1 LLIALYSLA
10 LLASASLLFV
20 LEPMVGKLVLP
31 LLGSSPQVWTATVLF
46 FQVALLAGYAYA
58 HLSSRLRPRVQ
69 AALQVA
75 LLAAGAVSLPIAIS
89 HPHPPA
95 SSNPVLWLL
104 GLLFVTAGLPFI
116 ALAANAPLL
125 QRWLSGRHPNPYFL
139 YAVSNAGSL
148 IGLIAYPLLVERF
161 LTLHAQGVAWATAYG
176 VAFALVVAS
185 AVVVRPRREPVATSV
200 DPPETPRRRLRWAAI
215 AFVPSSLM
223 LGTTT
228 FITRDLTPVPLLWVI
243 PLALYLLTFV
253 VAFAPGVNPGRIA
266 AATRFVLPAV
276 VIVIAYTL
284 AIGSQ
289 RPLSLLLP
297 LHLVGLTVAALM
309 CHSRL
314 AADRPATERLTS
326 FYLYVAA
333 GGALGGVFN
342 ALVAP
347 LVFPTLIEYPLAI
360 VAACALIPAAP
371 KTRPALL
378 EFFLRDPRPTKLMD
392 FLAPA
397 LVLGA
402 LAIALA
408 SVSGFAPRSALIGIA
423 CGLVFNLARR
433 PPRFALS
440 VGAILLAA
448 ALAGSSAGAVLA
460 RDRSFFGIYKV
471 VSDAGSRYLY
481 DGTTLHGIQRGG
493 APVPLSYY
501 NRAGPAGQAF
511 RELPRG
517 ETRSAALIG
526 LGAGALA
533 CYAHPGDR
541 FTFFEVDP
549 VVARIARGYFSYLRD
564 CPARVAIGDGR
575 LSLAR
580 SGRFGTVV
588 LDAFTS
594 DAIPIHLITTDA
606 MRVYLRHGR
615 AVLFHISN
623 RYLALE
629 PVLGDVA
636 KRLRLIC
643 LSERHVPTARQVA
656 AGYSLSQWALL
667 ARTRTALGAVASDR
681 RWHRCRSD
689 GGPPWTDDYS
699 DLFGAI
705 KWG

>member
-1 LLIALYSLA
+1 
-10 LLASASLLFV
+10 
-20 LEPMVGKLVLP
+20 
-31 LLGSSPQVWTATVLF
+31 
-46 FQVALLAGYAYA
+46 
-58 HLSSRLRPRVQ
+58 
-69 AALQVA
+69 
-75 LLAAGAVSLPIAIS
+75 
-89 HPHPPA
+89 
-95 SSNPVLWLL
+95 
-104 GLLFVTAGLPFI
+104 
-116 ALAANAPLL
+116 
-125 QRWLSGRHPNPYFL
+125 
-139 YAVSNAGSL
+139 
-148 IGLIAYPLLVERF
+148 
-161 LTLHAQGVAWATAYG
+161 
-176 VAFALVVAS
+176 
-185 AVVVRPRREPVATSV
+185 
-200 DPPETPRRRLRWAAI
+200 
-215 AFVPSSLM
+215 M

-228 FITRDLTPVPLLWVI
+228 YITRDLTPVPLLWVI

-253 VAFAPGVNPGRIA
+253 AAFAPGANPNRIA
-266 AATRFVLPAV
+266 AVTRRVLPAV

-297 LHLVGLTVAALM
+297 LHLLGLTVAALM

-314 AADRPATERLTS
+314 AADRPPPGRLTA
-326 FYLYVAA
+326 FFLYVAA

-360 VAACALIPAAP
+360 VAACVLIPAPP
-371 KTRPALL
+371 KTRPTVL
-378 EFFLRDPRPTKLMD
+378 EFFLRDPRPTRWMD
-392 FLAPA
+392 VLAPA
-397 LVLGA
+397 LTLAVLAAA
-402 LAIALA
+402 LAA
-408 SVSGFAPRSALIGIA
+408 VSGFGPRSALIGVS
-423 CGLVFNLARR
+423 CGLIFNFARR
-433 PPRFALS
+433 PTRFALA

-448 ALAGSSAGAVLA
+448 ALAGANSGAVLA

-471 VSDAGSRYLY
+471 VADSGSRYLY
-481 DGTTLHGIQRGG
+481 DGTTLHGIRRGG

-511 RELPRG
+511 RELPPS

-549 VVARIARGYFSYLRD
+549 VVARIARRYFTYLRD
-564 CPARVAIGDGR
+564 CPARVVIGDGR
-575 LSLAR
+575 LSLVRA
-580 SGRFGTVV
+580 GRFGTVV

-606 MRVYLRHGR
+606 MRIYLRHGR

-629 PVLGDVA
+629 PVLGNVA
-636 KRLRLIC
+636 KRLHLIC
-643 LSERHVPTARQVA
+643 LSERHTPTARQVA

-667 ARTRTALGAVASDR
+667 ARTRNALGAVALDP

>member
-31 LLGSSPQVWTATVLF
+31 LLGSSPQVWTVTVLF
-46 FQVALLAGYAYA
+46 FQLALLAGYAYA
-58 HLSSRLRPRVQ
+58 HLASRLRPRVQ

-75 LLAAGAVSLPIAIS
+75 LLAAGAISLPIATS

-104 GLLFVTAGLPFI
+104 GLLLVTAGLPFI

-125 QRWLSGRHPNPYFL
+125 QRWLSERHPNPYFL

-148 IGLIAYPLLVERF
+148 IGLIAYPLLIERL
-161 LTLHAQGVAWATAYG
+161 LTLRSQGIAWTIAYG
-176 VAFALVVAS
+176 ITFALVVAS
-185 AVVVRPRREPVATSV
+185 ALGIRSKHESVA
-200 DPPETPRRRLRWAAI
+200 DPGERDSLRTRLRWLALAA
-215 AFVPSSLM
+215 VPSSLM

-228 FITRDLTPVPLLWVI
+228 YITRDLTPVPLLWVI

-253 VAFAPGVNPGRIA
+253 VAFAPGVDAGRIA
-266 AATRFVLPAV
+266 AGTRLVLPAL

-314 AADRPATERLTS
+314 SAERPPPARLTG

-333 GGALGGVFN
+333 GGALGGLFN

-360 VAACALIPAAP
+360 VAACVLIPPPP
-371 KTRPALL
+371 KKRPTLL
-378 EFFLRDPRPTKLMD
+378 EFFLRDPRPTRWMD
-392 FLAPA
+392 LLAPA
-397 LVLGA
+397 LVLAA
-402 LAIALA
+402 LAIAL
-408 SVSGFAPRSALIGIA
+408 SLVSGFGPRTALVGLS
-423 CGLVFNLARR
+423 CGLVLNFARR
-433 PPRFALS
+433 PARFGLS
-440 VGAILLAA
+440 VAAIFLAA
-448 ALAGSSAGAVLA
+448 TLAGSSPGAVLT
-460 RDRSFFGIYKV
+460 RQRSFFGIYKV
-471 VSDAGSRYLY
+471 VSDSGSRYLY
-481 DGTTLHGIQRGG
+481 DGTTLHGIQHAA

-511 RELPRG
+511 RELPRS

-533 CYAHPGDR
+533 CYARRGDR

-549 VVARIARGYFSYLRD
+549 VVADLARGYFTYLRD
-564 CPARVAIGDGR
+564 CPARVVIGDGR
-575 LSLAR
+575 RSLAR
-580 SGRFGTVV
+580 GGRFGTVV

-606 MRVYLRHGR
+606 MRIYLRHGR
-615 AVLFHISN
+615 VVLFHISN

-629 PVLGDVA
+629 PVLGDIA
-636 KRLRLIC
+636 RK
-643 LSERHVPTARQVA
+643 LSLPCFAQRHTPRAAQVA
-656 AGYSLSQWALL
+656 AGYSVSQWALL
-667 ARTRTALGAVASDR
+667 GSTHAALGAVPADP

-689 GGPPWTDDYS
+689 RSPAWTDDYS